1 MIAII
6 AAVVVAFAVAT
17 ATALRSKY
25 KNSNPPI
32 KNLVFF
38 APPSRLNY
46 HIELKNPDDVAKY
59 EEAFEKEIK
68 DRGEEFKYFKV

>member
-1 MIAII
+1 M
-6 AAVVVAFAVAT
+6 
-17 ATALRSKY
+17 
-25 KNSNPPI
+25 
-32 KNLVFF
+32 FF
-38 APPSRLNY
+38 YPSLARLNY